1 MKTSSAVLARWS
13 SLLILALTLSS
24 CGGGGGNNSVP
35 LCPNDCPYTV
45 SGTVTGLA
53 TGNSVVLL
61 NNGGDPTTVSANT
74 TFAFAAALAPFTQ
87 YVVTVGTQP
96 AGQTCTVTDGSGTS
110 SGTTDVTNVSVTCA
124 ANADYTVSV
133 TVSGLTGQGLVL
145 ELNGSQDQMVAKDG
159 TVTFASRLMRGASY
173 AVTVKTQPTTRREIC
188 GLSNGS
194 GTIAQANVTDVAVNC
209 TIAVGFVYVVD
220 PNSQI
225 AAYGIT
231 PDTGVPIPSGSFAI
245 PPSAIYTAMLAAP
258 SGNFLYVLGSNPGQ
272 ISTFAIDRNQGGLTQ
287 VNAPV
292 ATGWSS
298 WRMVMSPNGS
308 FLFVDNLGV
317 GSQTVQTFTVDS
329 ATGALTPGGTLQ
341 LPNQSCTATNY
352 CPQGGDLAVRSDGKY
367 LYILAYDVVNNVTS
381 VTRYAID
388 PMTGGLTAGTAITFA
403 TNQWGTS
410 MAVDPLGRFLY
421 VAKSAEGGG
430 PGHSTSATVVS
441 YLIDPMS
448 GALTPGSSAVVSNG
462 ADLMAPDP
470 TGQYLYVIYSGS
482 DETVS
487 NVLALAVDPSSGAL
501 SQIGAAVPISNS
513 VMTAACDR
521 SGAFLFLGNFSTLP
535 AGKQPS
541 WSDLTSFTIATSG
554 VNVGAVSLSGQGTQV
569 PLLTNG
575 GGGELAV
582 VE

>member
-1 MKTSSAVLARWS
+1 MKTSRAVLARWS

-24 CGGGGGNNSVP
+24 CGGDGGSSNP
-35 LCPNDCPYTV
+35 TCPNDCPYTV
-45 SGTVTGLA
+45 GGTVTGLA

-74 TFAFAAALAPFTQ
+74 TFTFATALAPFTQ
-87 YVVTVGTQP
+87 YAVTVGTQP

-133 TVSGLTGQGLVL
+133 TVTGVTGQGLVL
-145 ELNGSQDQMVAKDG
+145 ELNGSQDQKVAADG
-159 TVTFASRLMRGASY
+159 TVTFPSGLMTGASY

-188 GLSNGS
+188 VVSNGS
-194 GTIAQANVTDVAVNC
+194 GTIGQANVSNVAVTC
-209 TIAVGFVYVVD
+209 TIAAGFVYVVD

-231 PDTGVPIPSGSFAI
+231 PGTGAPIPDGTFAI
-245 PPSAIYTAMLAAP
+245 PFSIEYTGMVAAP
-258 SGNFLYVLGSNPGQ
+258 SGNFLYLLGRQPDQ
-272 ISTFAIDRNQGGLTQ
+272 ISTFAVDPNHGGLTQ

-292 ATGWSS
+292 AAGLAPSS
-298 WRMVMSPNGS
+298 MVMSPDGS
-308 FLFVDNLGV
+308 FLFVDNIGV
-317 GSQTVQTFTVDS
+317 GSQTVQTFTVDPS
-329 ATGALTPGGTLQ
+329 TGALTPGGTLQ
-341 LPNQSCTATNY
+341 LPNQSCSATNY
-352 CPQGGDLAVRSDGKY
+352 CPEAGELAVRSDGKY
-367 LYILAYDVVNNVTS
+367 LYILDYDVVNDTTS
-381 VTRYAID
+381 VTPYAID
-388 PMTGGLTAGTAITFA
+388 PVTGGLTAGAAITFA

-430 PGHSTSATVVS
+430 PGHNTSAAVVS
-441 YLIDPMS
+441 YMIDPMS
-448 GALTPGSSAVVSNG
+448 GALTPGSSTVVSNG

-501 SQIGAAVPISNS
+501 SQIAAAVPISNS
-513 VMTAACDR
+513 VMAAACDR
-521 SGAFLFLGNFSTLP
+521 SGAFLFLGNYSTLP
-535 AGKQPS
+535 TGGQS
-541 WSDLTSFTIATSG
+541 WSDLTSFTIVRSG
-554 VNVGAVSLSGQGTQV
+554 VGAGAVSLNGQGAQF
-569 PLLTNG
+569 PELTNG

>member
-1 MKTSSAVLARWS
+1 MKTSSAVLARWF

-24 CGGGGGNNSVP
+24 CGGGGGSSNP
-35 LCPNDCPYTV
+35 TCPNDCPYTV
-45 SGTVTGLA
+45 GGTVTGLA

-74 TFAFAAALAPFTQ
+74 TFTFATALAPFTQ
-87 YVVTVGTQP
+87 YAVTVGTQP
-96 AGQTCTVTDGSGTS
+96 AGQTCTVADGSGTS

-133 TVSGLTGQGLVL
+133 TVTGLTGQGLIL
-145 ELNGSQDQMVAKDG
+145 ELNGSQDQMVAADG
-159 TVTFASRLMRGASY
+159 TVTFPSGLMTGASY
-173 AVTVKTQPTTRREIC
+173 AVTVKTQSTTRREIC
-188 GLSNGS
+188 GVSNGS
-194 GTIAQANVTDVAVNC
+194 GTIAQANVTNVAVTC

-231 PDTGVPIPSGSFAI
+231 PGTGAPIPDASFAI
-245 PPSAIYTAMLAAP
+245 PSSVEYTAMVAAP
-258 SGNFLYVLGSNPGQ
+258 SGNFLYILSRQPDQ
-272 ISTFAIDRNQGGLTQ
+272 ISTFAIDPNQGGLTQ

-292 ATGWSS
+292 ATGVAPV
-298 WRMVMSPNGS
+298 RMIMSPNGS
-308 FLFVDNLGV
+308 FLFVDNIGF
-317 GSQTVQTFTVDS
+317 VQTFTVDS

-341 LPNQSCTATNY
+341 LPNQSCTATN
-352 CPQGGDLAVRSDGKY
+352 CPDGGDLVVRRDGKY
-367 LYILAYDVVNNVTS
+367 LYILDYDVVNNTTS
-381 VTRYAID
+381 VTPYAID
-388 PMTGGLTAGTAITFA
+388 PVTGGLTAGTAITFA

-430 PGHSTSATVVS
+430 PGLNTSATVVS
-441 YLIDPMS
+441 YMIDPMS
-448 GALTPGSSAVVSNG
+448 GALAPGSSTVVSNG

-470 TGQYLYVIYSGS
+470 TGQYLYVIYYGS
-482 DETVS
+482 DEAVS

-513 VMTAACDR
+513 VRAAACDR
-521 SGAFLFLGNFSTLP
+521 SGAFLFLGNYSTLFT
-535 AGKQPS
+535 GGQS

-554 VNVGAVSLSGQGTQV
+554 VGAGAVSLNGQGTQF
-569 PLLTNG
+569 PSLTNG